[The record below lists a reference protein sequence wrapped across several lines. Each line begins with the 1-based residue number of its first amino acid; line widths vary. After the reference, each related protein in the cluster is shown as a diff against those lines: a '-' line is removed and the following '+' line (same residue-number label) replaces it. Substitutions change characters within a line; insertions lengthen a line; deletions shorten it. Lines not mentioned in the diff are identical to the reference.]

1 MKLNINSDMEDEINK
16 KMANQ
21 RNNFIS
27 DEKIKI
33 EIQ

>member
-1 MKLNINSDMEDEINK
+1 MKLNINSDVEEEINN